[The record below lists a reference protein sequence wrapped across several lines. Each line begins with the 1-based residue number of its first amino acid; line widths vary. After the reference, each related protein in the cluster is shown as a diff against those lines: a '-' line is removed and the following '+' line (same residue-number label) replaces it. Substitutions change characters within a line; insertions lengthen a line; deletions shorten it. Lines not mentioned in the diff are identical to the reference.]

1 MEMPDETLS
10 YWRQHIKGWKKSDL
24 TQRAYCSAHHLP
36 RRSFQNW
43 RLRFKADDAVAERKL
58 RWRHLHKHR
67 PSVDPS
73 ASPMAMAPMRPQLGI
88 PRPNRRRQFPDEL
101 KRQIVEETLLPGATV
116 SSVARL
122 YGVTPPCVFRWRK
135 LMGLGAPGEAATFA
149 PVRIRAENDVLG
161 GAPALPSEPLIA
173 LPTAAIDRP
182 PAGIEIELSG
192 GRRVRFERDTD
203 PETVRRMIEILEGA
217 RP

>member
-1 MEMPDETLS
+1 METPDERVS
-10 YWRQHIKGWKKSDL
+10 FWRQHIEGWKKSDL
-24 TQRAYCSAHHLP
+24 SQRAYCVVHELS
-36 RRSFQNW
+36 RKTFQNW
-43 RLRFKADDAVAERKL
+43 RARFRADDALAERKL
-58 RWRHLHKHR
+58 RWRHLRKPR

-73 ASPMAMAPMRPQLGI
+73 ASPMTMAPTRPPFGL

-135 LMGLGAPGEAATFA
+135 LMGLGASGEKTTFA
-149 PVRIRAENDVLG
+149 SVRISQENGAEGDMPISAG
-161 GAPALPSEPLIA
+161 EPLIA
-173 LPTAAIDRP
+173 LPATATERP
-182 PAGIEIELSG
+182 PAVEVELAG
-192 GRRVRFERDTD
+192 GKKLRFERDID
-203 PETVRRMIEILEGA
+203 PETVRRMVEVLEGG

>member
-1 MEMPDETLS
+1 
-10 YWRQHIKGWKKSDL
+10 
-24 TQRAYCSAHHLP
+24 
-36 RRSFQNW
+36 
-43 RLRFKADDAVAERKL
+43 
-58 RWRHLHKHR
+58 
-67 PSVDPS
+67 
-73 ASPMAMAPMRPQLGI
+73 
-88 PRPNRRRQFPDEL
+88 
-101 KRQIVEETLLPGATV
+101 
-116 SSVARL
+116 
-122 YGVTPPCVFRWRK
+122 
-135 LMGLGAPGEAATFA
+135 MGLGAPGEAATFA
-149 PVRIRAENDVLG
+149 RVRIRAENDVLG

>member
-1 MEMPDETLS
+1 MFFLRVDANARGTPDMEMPDETLS
-10 YWRQHIKGWKKSDL
+10 YWRQHIEGWKKSDL
-24 TQRAYCSAHHLP
+24 TQRGYCSAHHLP
-36 RRSFQNW
+36 RRTFQNW

-73 ASPMAMAPMRPQLGI
+73 ASPMAMAPMRPPLGI

-122 YGVTPPCVFRWRK
+122 YGSLRHVSFAGESLWASDPQVTR
-135 LMGLGAPGEAATFA
+135 
-149 PVRIRAENDVLG
+149 
-161 GAPALPSEPLIA
+161 
-173 LPTAAIDRP
+173 
-182 PAGIEIELSG
+182 
-192 GRRVRFERDTD
+192 
-203 PETVRRMIEILEGA
+203 
-217 RP
+217 

>member
-10 YWRQHIKGWKKSDL
+10 YWRQHIEGWKKSDL
-24 TQRAYCSAHHLP
+24 TQRAYCSAHNLP
-36 RRSFQNW
+36 RRTFQNW
-43 RLRFKADDAVAERKL
+43 RSRFKEDDAFAERRL
-58 RWRHLHKHR
+58 RWRHLRKRR

-73 ASPMAMAPMRPQLGI
+73 ASPMPMARSRPPFGV
-88 PRPNRRRQFPDEL
+88 PRPNRRRQFPDVL

-135 LMGLGAPGEAATFA
+135 LMGLGSSGETATFA
-149 PVRIRAENDVLG
+149 PVRMSGEND
-161 GAPALPSEPLIA
+161 APGCAPTLASGPLIA
-173 LPTAAIDRP
+173 LPTAALDRP
-182 PAGIEIELSG
+182 PVGIEVELSG

-203 PETVRRMIEILEGA
+203 PETVRRMIEIIEGT